1 MTYIVQR
8 KSRFYVV
15 AYDGVDTLTGR
26 ERRRRHPAGH
36 SRADA
41 EDIAANIDTAQ
52 TALDTLTGADPLT
65 VVQYLTE
72 RRLPIRRH
80 DLDPSTAH
88 RYGWMID
95 HYIGLAIGHL
105 RLRSL
110 RTEHLDR
117 LYTDLLATGGKRSQ
131 GLAPKTVYDAHVI
144 CRSALNHAVDA
155 HLIATNPAHGAR
167 APKPRRRQRHSPD
180 CWTAQQ
186 LSRFLDA
193 TAHLRLHPAFV
204 LAATTGMRRGE
215 LVGLRWS
222 DWNHTTHTISIA
234 RARKSIGGQSVETP
248 VKTRSSRR
256 SIDLDPATETT
267 LKRWHRKQTS
277 DRNPVGLADPIFSN
291 HHGDP
296 LHPES
301 ISQLFARHLTRLH
314 MPHIRFHDLRHTH
327 ATLLIAAG
335 VPIKVVSERLG
346 HANPGFT
353 MATYQH
359 VLPGMGADAANR
371 FVALIASERA
381 RTDNAPSDEIVGGS
395 R

>member
-15 AYDGVDTLTGR
+15 AYDGTDPITGR
-26 ERRRRHPAGH
+26 EHRRWHPAGH

-41 EDIAANIDTAQ
+41 EAIAANLDLEHA
-52 TALDTLTGADPLT
+52 ALDTPTGADPLT
-65 VVQYLTE
+65 VARYLTE
-72 RRLPIRRH
+72 QWLPVRRH

-95 HYIGLAIGHL
+95 HYINPAIGHL

-117 LYTDLLATGGKRSQ
+117 LYTDLLATGGNRSQ
-131 GLAPKTVYDAHVI
+131 GLAPKTVYDVHVI
-144 CRSALNHAVDA
+144 CRAALNHAVDA
-155 HLIATNPAHGAR
+155 RLITTNPAHGAR
-167 APKPRRRQRHSPD
+167 APKPRGRRRHSPN

-186 LSRFLDA
+186 LSAFLHA

-204 LAATTGMRRGE
+204 VAATTGMRRGE
-215 LVGLRWS
+215 LAGLRWS
-222 DWNHTTHTISIA
+222 DWNRATHTLSIA
-234 RARKSIGGQSVETP
+234 RARKSIGGRSVETP

-267 LKRWHRKQTS
+267 LQGWRHQQTA
-277 DRNPVGLADPIFSN
+277 DGHPVELDDPIFTN
-291 HHGDP
+291 PQGRP
-296 LHPES
+296 LHPETM
-301 ISQLFARHLTRLH
+301 SQLFARQVARIG
-314 MPHIRFHDLRHTH
+314 MPPIRFHDLRHTH
-327 ATLLIAAG
+327 ATLLIATG
-335 VPIKVVSERLG
+335 VPVKVVSERLG

-359 VLPGMGADAANR
+359 VLPGMGADAAKR
-371 FVALIASERA
+371 FAALLTTHRGHP
-381 RTDNAPSDEIVGGS
+381 DNDAGEGTETEG